1 VRPTEYD
8 AMFQLEDNYWWF
20 EGSMRFILSELGDIP
35 AADTARILD
44 AGCGT
49 GGLLQRLAQKKAW
62 GIEIA
67 TDGIRFCRQRGLVN
81 VLQASITAL
90 PFQANSF
97 DVVLSI
103 DVLVHQWVTDDVS
116 ALREIHRVLVPG
128 GFILLQVAAYRA
140 LWSAH
145 DVATLTRH
153 RYTRDELAEKVKSAG
168 FAIVR
173 ITYRNTLLAP
183 LAVLVKLLRR
193 ARTTTATRSDLVVL
207 PRLVDRALFVVIAL
221 ENYVARRVSLPF
233 GVSIFCIARKPLS
246 RKHPEAPVLG
256 SRQP

>member
-1 VRPTEYD
+1 MRPTEYD

-35 AADTARILD
+35 AGETGRVLD

-49 GGLLQRLAQKKAW
+49 GGLLRRLTHRKAW
-62 GIEIA
+62 GVEIA
-67 TDGIRFCRQRGLVN
+67 SEGIQFCRQRGLDN
-81 VLQASITAL
+81 VLQASITEL

-103 DVLVHQWVTDDVS
+103 DVLVHQWVSDDMG
-116 ALREIHRVLVPG
+116 ALQEIHRVLVPG

-153 RYTRDELAEKVKSAG
+153 RYTRDELGKKVERAG
-168 FAIVR
+168 LEVVR
-173 ITYRNTLLAP
+173 ITYRNTLLSP
-183 LAVLVKLLRR
+183 LAILIKLLRR
-193 ARTTTATRSDLVVL
+193 AQANTATRGDLVVL
-207 PRLVDRALFVVIAL
+207 PRLVDRALFVVVVL
-221 ENYVARRVSLPF
+221 ENYVARRVRLPF
-233 GVSIFCIARKPLS
+233 GVSIFCVARKPLA
-246 RKHPEAPVLG
+246 RKNPGVPV
-256 SRQP
+256 SPP

>member
-1 VRPTEYD
+1 VRETEYH

-20 EGSMRFILSELGDIP
+20 EGSMRFILCTLSDIQVRE
-35 AADTARILD
+35 TSRILD

-49 GGLLQRLAQKKAW
+49 GGLLWRLAHRKAW
-62 GIEIA
+62 GVEIA
-67 TDGIRFCRQRGLVN
+67 SEGIRFCRQRGLDN
-81 VLQASITAL
+81 VLQASVTEL

-103 DVLVHQWVTDDVS
+103 DVLVHQWVPDDVG

-153 RYTRDELAEKVKSAG
+153 RYTRDELAEKVKRAG
-168 FAIVR
+168 FDVVR
-173 ITYRNTLLAP
+173 ITYRNTLLSP
-183 LAVLVKLLRR
+183 LAILVKLLRR
-193 ARTTTATRSDLVVL
+193 AGADTATRSDLVVL
-207 PRLVDRALFVVIAL
+207 PRLVNRGLFLLLAF

-233 GVSIFCIARKPLS
+233 GVSIFCIAQKPLS
-246 RKHPEAPVLG
+246 QNHPEVPVP
-256 SRQP
+256 RP

>member
-1 VRPTEYD
+1 MRPNEYD

-35 AADTARILD
+35 AADTTRILD

-67 TDGIRFCRQRGLVN
+67 GEGIQFCRQRGLDN
-81 VLQASITAL
+81 ILQASITEL

-97 DVVLSI
+97 DIVLSI
-103 DVLVHQWVTDDVS
+103 DVLVHQWVPDDVG

-128 GFILLQVAAYRA
+128 GFILLQVAAHRA

-153 RYTRDELAEKVKSAG
+153 RYTRDELADKVKRAG
-168 FAIVR
+168 FDMVR
-173 ITYRNTLLAP
+173 ITYRNTLLSP

-193 ARTTTATRSDLVVL
+193 ARADTATRSDLVVL
-207 PRLVDRALFVVIAL
+207 PHLLDRALFVVVIF
-221 ENYVARRVSLPF
+221 ENYVARRVRLPF
-233 GVSIFCIARKPLS
+233 GVSVFCVAQKPLS
-246 RKHPEAPVLG
+246 RNYPEVPVP
-256 SRQP
+256 RP

>member
-20 EGSMRFILSELGDIP
+20 EGSMRFILSTLNDTP
-35 AADTARILD
+35 ARERGRILD

-49 GGLLQRLAQKKAW
+49 GGLLRRLAHRKAW

-67 TDGIRFCRQRGLVN
+67 GDGIRFCRQRGLDN
-81 VLQASITAL
+81 VLQGSITEL

-103 DVLVHQWVTDDVS
+103 DVLVHQWVPDDAG
-116 ALREIHRVLVPG
+116 ALREIHRVLIPG

-153 RYTRDELAEKVKSAG
+153 RYTRDELAEKVKRAG
-168 FAIVR
+168 FDLVR
-173 ITYRNTLLAP
+173 ITYRNTLLLP
-183 LAVLVKLLRR
+183 LAILVKLLRR
-193 ARTTTATRSDLVVL
+193 ARADTATRSDLVVL
-207 PRLVDRALFVVIAL
+207 PRAVNQALFLVLAF
-221 ENYVARRVSLPF
+221 ENCVARWVNLPI
-233 GVSIFCIARKPLS
+233 GVSIFCVARKPLAH
-246 RKHPEAPVLG
+246 KDPEFPVP
-256 SRQP
+256 RP